1 MAARPRGR
9 PIRSAPLRSPA
20 LTYPAHLRL
29 TSSRPARIAA
39 DGILSVLRG
48 AFRRFSLTMTR
59 ARRAYGLQVEPLPHG
74 GALVRH
80 VDISFRQHL
89 QRQLAHRATHDAL
102 TGLPSRM
109 VMADRLGQA
118 LIRGRHRT
126 GSTVAV
132 LFSTWTASN
141 RSTTPRAQCG

>member
-1 MAARPRGR
+1 MLDADGVVIAPAAHGGR
-9 PIRSAPLRSPA
+9 PQRPPNPQCPAASLA

-59 ARRAYGLQVEPLPHG
+59 ANVPSLQVEPLPHG
-74 GALVRH
+74 GAPCVTS
-80 VDISFRQHL
+80 ISRF
-89 QRQLAHRATHDAL
+89 ANTCSANSPHRATHDAL
-102 TGLPSRM
+102 TGLPNRM

-118 LIRGRHRT
+118 
-126 GSTVAV
+126 
-132 LFSTWTASN
+132 
-141 RSTTPRAQCG
+141 